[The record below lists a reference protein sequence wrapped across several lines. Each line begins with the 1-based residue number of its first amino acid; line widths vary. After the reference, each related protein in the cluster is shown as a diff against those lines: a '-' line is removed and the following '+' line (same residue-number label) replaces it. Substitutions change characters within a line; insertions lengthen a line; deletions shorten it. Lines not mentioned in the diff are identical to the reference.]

1 MHFRGLNCNHIV
13 VLNNKFVNYLFKII
27 KLRRIIKMAVLSNMK
42 NRVFTFFF
50 EACNFFGSFFFVFS
64 FSFMFKRKFIYAL

>member
-1 MHFRGLNCNHIV
+1 
-13 VLNNKFVNYLFKII
+13 
-27 KLRRIIKMAVLSNMK
+27 MAVLSNMK

-64 FSFMFKRKFIYAL
+64 FMFKRKFVNAL